1 MRKYQ
6 SGGLVLSRTPLLG
19 SQVNPNQ
26 ILESYSQPLTN
37 EWELYKDKELLN
49 IQRSTANINQLDYVN
64 RMQQQKLENQLKLQT
79 QERLNKNYDIQNK
92 KLEFSMLKE
101 ANDQLTTLMDMDKD
115 FVPPAML
122 DYYQG
127 IKKQAGID
135 DETVANLSPYDLE
148 EITRVG
154 SKKRAVMYSQK
165 NIQQFKYNLKT
176 LDDNL
181 KTAQQYLG
189 KADELAKLGVLDVD
203 THSKYIEAYNNV
215 QKDRIL
221 YAQTPVNPTTGMSE
235 LDPFNSESAKYLS
248 TLPDL
253 IDEVAF
259 KSLNELDKQEQ
270 QAKIIEMGAKAT
282 QAKSNALTYEF
293 EAEQSKIRNDQANQA
308 VNLYKQWLNQNPE
321 ATIDEKANKHLQYVG
336 PYINA
341 KGSASGGNM
350 SLDELLTQSLQNG
363 NDELVNKIMNIYK
376 TKNTYSSSRN
386 STVDYKIDS
395 QSGHT
400 YTVDKEGNQ
409 DYGGYI
415 VDKSN
420 KVKQITIQGQSYTVD
435 GDFMTNEV
443 KDSGVEIITSR
454 SKGGV
459 PSAYIKVPANKDNK
473 KILNWL
479 KSKFGGSGD
488 NLQDYILNNKSIKIG
503 DFIYI
508 VSDNIKKEAPIDDN
522 NINSSSS
529 GGSGVPAP
537 SNMSSSGIPDYL
549 KK

>member
-1 MRKYQ
+1 MRKFQ
-6 SGGLVLSRTPLLG
+6 GGGLIQSRTPLLG
-19 SQVNPNQ
+19 SQLNPNQ
-26 ILESYSQPLTN
+26 ILESYSVPITN
-37 EWELYKDKELLN
+37 EWDLYKDKELLN
-49 IQRSTANINQLDYVN
+49 IQRTSSTTQELDFFN
-64 RMQQQKLENQLKLQT
+64 RIQQQKIENQLKLQT
-79 QERLNKNYDIQNK
+79 QERLNKSYDLQNK
-92 KLEFSMLKE
+92 RLEFQTLRE
-101 ANDQLTTLMDMDKD
+101 ANDQLTSLMEMDKD

-127 IKKQAGID
+127 IKKQVGVD
-135 DETVANLSPYDLE
+135 DETIANLSPYDLE

-165 NIQQFKYNLKT
+165 NIQNFKYNLKT

-181 KTAQQYLG
+181 KNAKGYLDR
-189 KADELAKLGVLDVD
+189 ADELAKLGILDAD
-203 THSKYIEAYNNV
+203 EHMKFMDAFNQV
-215 QKDRIL
+215 QRDRIL
-221 YAQTPVNPTTGMSE
+221 YAQTPVNPTTGTSE
-235 LDPFNSESAKYLS
+235 MDPFNSEAAKYLS

-253 IDEVAF
+253 IDGVAY
-259 KSLNELDKQEQ
+259 KALAELDKQEQ
-270 QAKIIEMGAKAT
+270 NAKIIQMKAKAE
-282 QAKSNALTYEF
+282 QAKANALTYTF
-293 EAEQSKIRNDQANQA
+293 DAEQNKIRNEQAQNA
-308 VNLYKQWLNQNPE
+308 ANLFEQWVTENPN
-321 ATIDEKANKHLQYVG
+321 ATLDERASKRLQYVG

-341 KGSASGGNM
+341 KGSASGDDI
-350 SLDELLTQSLQNG
+350 SVDKLLARALENG
-363 NDELVNKIMNIYK
+363 NDELVNKIMNVYK

-479 KSKFGGSGD
+479 KSKFGGWGD
-488 NLQDYILNNKSIKIG
+488 DLQDYRLNNKSIKIG

-529 GGSGVPAP
+529 GESWVPAP
-537 SNMSSSGIPDYL
+537 SNMSSSGIPEYL

>member
-1 MRKYQ
+1 MSKFQ
-6 SGGLVLSRTPLLG
+6 AGGLIQSRTPLLG
-19 SQVNPNQ
+19 SQLNPNQ
-26 ILESYSQPLTN
+26 ILESYGVPITN
-37 EWELYKDKELLN
+37 EWDLYKDKELLN
-49 IQRSTANINQLDYVN
+49 IQRTQSNMSQLDYIN
-64 RMQQQKLENQLKLQT
+64 RVQQQKIENQIKLQT
-79 QERLNKNYDIQNK
+79 QERLNKNYDLQNK
-92 KLEFSMLKE
+92 KLEFQTLQE
-101 ANDQLTTLMDMDKD
+101 ANDQITALMDMDKD

-127 IKKQAGID
+127 IKKQAGVD
-135 DETVANLSPYDLE
+135 DESVANLSPYDLE
-148 EITRVG
+148 ELTRVG
-154 SKKRAVMYSQK
+154 SKKRSIMYSQK
-165 NIQQFKYNLKT
+165 NIQNFKYNLKN

-181 KTAQQYLG
+181 KNAKGFLD
-189 KADELAKLGVLDVD
+189 KAEELAKLGILDAEEHMKFMD
-203 THSKYIEAYNNV
+203 AYNQV
-215 QKDRIL
+215 QRDRLI
-221 YAQTPVNPTTGMSE
+221 YTQTPVNPATGVSE
-235 LDPFNSESAKYLS
+235 IDPFNSEAAKYLS

-253 IDEVAF
+253 IDGTAY
-259 KSLNELDKQEQ
+259 KALAELDKEEQ
-270 QAKIIEMGAKAT
+270 KTKIIEMKAKAE
-282 QAKSNALTYEF
+282 QAKANALTYTF
-293 EAEQSKIRNDQANQA
+293 DAEQNKIRNEQAQNA
-308 VNLYKQWLNQNPE
+308 ANLFEQWVTENPN
-321 ATIDEKANKHLQYVG
+321 ATLDERASKRLQYVG

-341 KGSASGGNM
+341 KGSASGDDI
-350 SLDELLTQSLQNG
+350 SVDKLLARALESG
-363 NDELVNKIMNIYK
+363 NDELVNKIMNTYK

-420 KVKQITIQGQSYTVD
+420 NVKQIIIQGQSYTVD
-435 GDFMTNEV
+435 GDFMTKEV
-443 KDSGVEIITSR
+443 KDAGVEIITSR
-454 SKGGV
+454 SKGGT

-479 KSKFGGSGD
+479 KSKFGGWGD
-488 NLQDYILNNKSIKIG
+488 DLQDYRLNNKSIKIG

-529 GGSGVPAP
+529 GESWVPAP
-537 SNMSSSGIPDYL
+537 SNMSSSGIPDWL

>member
-1 MRKYQ
+1 MSKFQ
-6 SGGLVLSRTPLLG
+6 AGGLIQSRTPLLG
-19 SQVNPNQ
+19 SQLNPNQ
-26 ILESYSQPLTN
+26 ILESYGVPITN
-37 EWELYKDKELLN
+37 EWDLYKDKELLN
-49 IQRSTANINQLDYVN
+49 IQRTQSNMSQLDYIN
-64 RMQQQKLENQLKLQT
+64 RVQQQKIENQLKLQT
-79 QERLNKNYDIQNK
+79 QERLNKNYDLQNK
-92 KLEFSMLKE
+92 KLEFQTLQE
-101 ANDQLTTLMDMDKD
+101 ANDQITALMDMDKD

-127 IKKQAGID
+127 IKKQAGVD
-135 DETVANLSPYDLE
+135 DESVANLSPYDLE
-148 EITRVG
+148 ELTRVG
-154 SKKRAVMYSQK
+154 SKKRSIMYSQK
-165 NIQQFKYNLKT
+165 NIQNFKYNLKN

-181 KTAQQYLG
+181 KNAKGFLD
-189 KADELAKLGVLDVD
+189 KAEELAKLGILDAEEHMKFMD
-203 THSKYIEAYNNV
+203 AYNQV
-215 QKDRIL
+215 QRDRLI
-221 YAQTPVNPTTGMSE
+221 YTQTPVNPATGVSE
-235 LDPFNSESAKYLS
+235 IDPFNSEAAKYLS

-253 IDEVAF
+253 IDGTAY
-259 KSLNELDKQEQ
+259 KALAELDKEEQ
-270 QAKIIEMGAKAT
+270 KTKIIEMKAKAE
-282 QAKSNALTYEF
+282 QAKANALTYTF
-293 EAEQSKIRNDQANQA
+293 DAEQNKIRNEQAQNA
-308 VNLYKQWLNQNPE
+308 ANLFEQWVTENPN
-321 ATIDEKANKHLQYVG
+321 ATLDERASKRLQYVG

-341 KGSASGGNM
+341 KGSASGDDI
-350 SLDELLTQSLQNG
+350 SVDKLLARALESG
-363 NDELVNKIMNIYK
+363 NDELVNKIMNTYK

-420 KVKQITIQGQSYTVD
+420 NVKQIIIQGQSYTVD
-435 GDFMTNEV
+435 GDFMTKEV
-443 KDSGVEIITSR
+443 KDAGVEIITSR
-454 SKGGV
+454 SKGGT

-479 KSKFGGSGD
+479 KSKFGGWGD
-488 NLQDYILNNKSIKIG
+488 DLQDYRLNNKSIKIG

-529 GGSGVPAP
+529 GESWVPAP
-537 SNMSSSGIPDYL
+537 SNMSSSGIPDWL